1 MKKSAGKKKSKKGGP
16 LANIKYKLSKE
27 LAVIIGKDKA
37 SRPEIMKGLWVYIKK
52 NKLQDPNDKRTIV
65 FDDKF
70 SAVFA
75 KDGKG
80 SSCDMFYLAKGI
92 SGHLKKI

>member
-27 LAVIIGKDKA
+27 LAAVIGKDKA
-37 SRPEIMKGLWVYIKK
+37 SRPEIMKGLWKYIKE
-52 NKLQDPNDKRTIV
+52 NELQDPNDKRTII

-70 SAVFA
+70 KAIF
-75 KDGKG
+75 KGKK
-80 SSCDMFYLAKGI
+80 CDMFYLAKGI
-92 SGHLKKI
+92 SGHLKRI